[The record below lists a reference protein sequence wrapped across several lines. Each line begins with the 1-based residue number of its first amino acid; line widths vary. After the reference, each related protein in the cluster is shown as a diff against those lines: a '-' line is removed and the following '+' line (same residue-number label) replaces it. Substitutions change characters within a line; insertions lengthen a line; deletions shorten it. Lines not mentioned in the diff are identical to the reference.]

1 MADRMQKNRNQLADS
16 KKKKK
21 KNALGSAMKILHRRD
36 YKVLNA
42 MLSIKTLARNPS
54 MALEL
59 CLLEGGRPPNQ
70 EDL

>member
-1 MADRMQKNRNQLADS
+1 MQKSRNQLADS

-21 KNALGSAMKILHRRD
+21 ALGSAMKILLKRN

-42 MLSIKTLARNPS
+42 MLSIKTLVRNPS

-59 CLLEGGRPPNQ
+59 CLLEGGHPPDE

>member
-1 MADRMQKNRNQLADS
+1 MADRMQKKRNQLAES

-21 KNALGSAMKILHRRD
+21 ALGSAMKILHKRD